1 MAAGGNKDL
10 TCHSK
15 VIQFWSSHP
24 TTHMVFL
31 KLVASVAGTLGAYAL
46 YTVVRVFY
54 LERTS
59 PLQSVPGPKS
69 SHWLLGNLKEVMPN
83 EVRALDYLP
92 QEKWT
97 SQYGRTIRF
106 NSFVGFGQLYTID
119 PKALNHVLSNAYT
132 YQKSEISRYILG
144 KIIGPGI
151 LLVEEDVHRKQR
163 KIMNPA
169 FGPAQ
174 VRDLTSVFVEKSSQL
189 RDVWM
194 AETVSG
200 GGAVKV
206 NIIPWLDKA
215 TLDIIGL
222 AGFNYKFNALGASG
236 AVRDEL
242 DEALATALAS
252 VGLGTILKGLI
263 PVLRVVP
270 TPVDK
275 VIRHSQAVMAR
286 ISRVLL
292 ENSKKELA
300 ESGAFG
306 NGGGRDLLTL
316 LVRAN
321 TSKDVPEHQR
331 LTDADVLAQVSNFLV
346 AGHETIS
353 SGAVWALFALSKNI
367 AVQMMLRAELL
378 AVGTDNPTMD
388 ELNALQYLDCV
399 VRETLR
405 LHAPVTQSA
414 RVAMCDDVIPLSTPY
429 VDVHGNVRES
439 FRIMKGQ
446 PVVIPILAL
455 NRDTTIW
462 GPDALEFKPERW
474 DSKNPIST
482 SIPGVWGEMLTFIGG
497 PRACIGYRFALVE
510 LKALLFTLVR
520 GLEFELAVP
529 AADIGAQSTVLVQRP
544 IVLSDVATGNQGGNQ
559 LPLLIKPFI
568 RS

>member
-1 MAAGGNKDL
+1 
-10 TCHSK
+10 
-15 VIQFWSSHP
+15 
-24 TTHMVFL
+24 MVFL
-31 KLVASVAGTLGAYAL
+31 RLVASVAGTFGAYAL
-46 YTVVRVFY
+46 YTIVRALY
-54 LERTS
+54 LERIS

-69 SHWLLGNLKEVMPN
+69 SHWLLGNLKEVMPD
-83 EVRALDYLP
+83 EIRALDYLP
-92 QEKWT
+92 HEKWT

-106 NSFVGFGQLYTID
+106 NSFVGFGQLYTMD
-119 PKALNHVLSNAYT
+119 PKALSHVLSNTYT

-151 LLVEEDVHRKQR
+151 LLVEEDVHRKQ
-163 KIMNPA
+163 NPA

-174 VRDLTSVFVEKSSQL
+174 VRDLTPVFVEKALQL
-189 RDVWM
+189 RDVWT
-194 AETVSG
+194 AAAASG
-200 GGAVKV
+200 GGTVRV
-206 NIIPWLDKA
+206 NIIPWLDKT

-222 AGFNYKFNALGASG
+222 AGT
-236 AVRDEL
+236 DEL

-263 PVLRVVP
+263 PFLRVVP
-270 TPVDK
+270 TPADK
-275 VIRHSQAVMAR
+275 VIRHSQDVMRR
-286 ISRVLL
+286 ISKGLI

-300 ESGAFG
+300 ERGFESD
-306 NGGGRDLLTL
+306 GGRDLLSL

-321 TSKDVPEHQR
+321 TSKDVPENQR
-331 LTDADVLAQVSNFLV
+331 LTDEDILAQVSNFLV

-367 AVQMMLRAELL
+367 GVQTRLRAELL
-378 AVGTDNPTMD
+378 AVGTENPTMD
-388 ELNALQYLDCV
+388 DLNALHYLDCV
-399 VRETLR
+399 IRETLR

-429 VDVHGNVRES
+429 VDAHGNIQES
-439 FRIMKGQ
+439 FRIIKNQ

-462 GPDALEFKPERW
+462 GPDAMEFKPERW

-482 SIPGVWGEMLTFIGG
+482 SIPGVWGDMLTFIGG
-497 PRACIGYRFALVE
+497 PPACIGYRFALLE

-529 AADIGAQSTVLVQRP
+529 VANIGAQSTVLVQRP
-544 IVLSDVATGNQGGNQ
+544 IVLSDVAAGNQ
-559 LPLLIKPFI
+559 LPLLIKPFV

>member
-1 MAAGGNKDL
+1 
-10 TCHSK
+10 
-15 VIQFWSSHP
+15 
-24 TTHMVFL
+24 MVLL

-46 YTVVRVFY
+46 YTFVRAFY
-54 LERTS
+54 LERAS
-59 PLQSVPGPKS
+59 PLQLVPGPNS
-69 SHWLLGNLKEVMPN
+69 SHWLLGNLKEVMPD

-106 NSFVGFGQLYTID
+106 NSFVGFGQLYTLD

-151 LLVEEDVHRKQR
+151 LLVEEDVHKKQR

-174 VRDLTSVFVEKSSQL
+174 VRDLTGVFVEKSLQL
-189 RDVWM
+189 RDVWA
-194 AETVSG
+194 AEAASAG
-200 GGAVKV
+200 GVVRV

-215 TLDIIGL
+215 TLDIIGIT
-222 AGFNYKFNALGASG
+222 GFNYKFNALGASG

-263 PVLRVVP
+263 PFLRVVP

-275 VIRHSQAVMAR
+275 VIRQSQDVMTR
-286 ISRVLL
+286 ISRSLL
-292 ENSKKELA
+292 ENSKELA
-300 ESGAFG
+300 ESGAFEF
-306 NGGGRDLLTL
+306 GGGRDLLSL

-321 TSKDVPEHQR
+321 TSKDVPENQR
-331 LTDADVLAQVSNFLV
+331 LTDEDVLAQVSNFLV

-353 SGAVWALFALSKNI
+353 SAAVWALFALSKNT
-367 AVQMMLRAELL
+367 AAQTRLRTELL
-378 AVGTDNPTMD
+378 AIDIENPTMD
-388 ELNALQYLDCV
+388 ELNALRYLDCV

-414 RVAMCDDVIPLSTPY
+414 RVAMCDDVIPLDTPY
-429 VDVHGNVRES
+429 VDIHGNVQES
-439 FRIMKGQ
+439 FRISKGQ

-455 NRDTTIW
+455 NRDAVIW
-462 GPDALEFKPERW
+462 GPDAMEFRPERW
-474 DSKNPIST
+474 YSTTPIST
-482 SIPGVWGEMLTFIGG
+482 SLPGVWGDMLTFIGG

-520 GLEFELAVP
+520 GLEFELAV
-529 AADIGAQSTVLVQRP
+529 AATDIGAQSTVLVQRP
-544 IVLSDVATGNQGGNQ
+544 IILSDVAAGNQ
-559 LPLLIKPFI
+559 LPLLIKPYM